1 MKKEIA
7 FENYRY
13 RHHTTTDPLHTKFI
27 RHAHKTNEIVYLVEG
42 DISYVIENQRFRLSP
57 GDIVLIPG
65 NRYHYAAVEGN
76 APYERAVIDF
86 PDSLVESALFQR
98 VFPETR
104 VYHTASLPQ
113 FREYYRRLDSYAD
126 IPNKGDRER
135 IATALLTELLCLLA
149 GLSPTLAVSA
159 GDRQDTTV
167 DAVLRYIDENLTTI
181 RSMEEICHALFIS
194 PSHLCKAFH
203 EVLSISP
210 MKYLR
215 QRRLHHAHDL
225 LRSGER
231 PTNLYLECGFRDYSS
246 FYRAYRDYFGISPA
260 EQK

>member
-86 PDSLVESALFQR
+86 PDTLADPVLLQR

>member
-1 MKKEIA
+1 MKKEIS

-13 RHHTTTDPLHTKFI
+13 RHHTTADPLHTKFI
-27 RHAHKTNEIVYLVEG
+27 RHAHKTYEIVYLVGG
-42 DISYVIENQRFRLSP
+42 DISYVIENQRFRLTP
-57 GDIVLIPG
+57 GDVVMIPG
-65 NRYHYAAVEGN
+65 SRYHYAVVEGN
-76 APYERAVIDF
+76 LPYERAVIDF
-86 PDSLVESALFQR
+86 PDTLADPTLIQR
-98 VFPETR
+98 VFSETR

-113 FREYYRRLDSYAD
+113 FCEYYRRLDSYAD

-149 GLSPTLAVSA
+149 GLSPTLVVPA
-159 GDRQDTTV
+159 GGRQDTTV

-181 RSMEEICHALFIS
+181 KSMDEICHALFIS

-203 EVLSISP
+203 EVLNTSP

-215 QRRLHHAHDL
+215 RRRLHHAHDL

-246 FYRAYRDYFGISPA
+246 FYRAYREYFGISPA

>member
-13 RHHTTTDPLHTKFI
+13 RHHTTADPLHTKFI
-27 RHAHKTNEIVYLVEG
+27 RHAHKTNEIVYLVGG

-76 APYERAVIDF
+76 TSYERAVIDF
-86 PDSLVESALFQR
+86 PDSLVESSLFQR
-98 VFPETR
+98 VFSETR

-113 FREYYRRLDSYAD
+113 FRDYYRRLDSYAD

>member
-1 MKKEIA
+1 MKKEIS

-13 RHHTTTDPLHTKFI
+13 RHHTTPDPAHTKFI
-27 RHAHKTNEIVYLVEG
+27 RHAHKTYEIVYLVSG
-42 DISYVIENQRFRLSP
+42 DISYVIENQRFRLTP
-57 GDIVLIPG
+57 GDIVMIPG
-65 NRYHYAAVEGN
+65 SRYHYAVVEGN
-76 APYERAVIDF
+76 TPYERAVIDF
-86 PDSLVESALFQR
+86 PDTLADPTLIQR
-98 VFPETR
+98 VFSETR
-104 VYHTASLPQ
+104 VYHTATQPQ

-126 IPNKGDRER
+126 IPNKSDRER

-149 GLSPTLAVSA
+149 GLNPALAVPA
-159 GDRQDTTV
+159 GGRQDTTV
-167 DAVLRYIDENLTTI
+167 DVVLRYIDENLTTI
-181 RSMEEICHALFIS
+181 KSMEEICHALFIS

-203 EVLSISP
+203 EVLNTSP

-215 QRRLHHAHDL
+215 RRRLHHAHDL

-246 FYRAYRDYFGISPA
+246 FYRAYRDYFGISPG

>member
-86 PDSLVESALFQR
+86 PDTLVDPVLLQR

>member
-113 FREYYRRLDSYAD
+113 FCEYYRRLDSYAD